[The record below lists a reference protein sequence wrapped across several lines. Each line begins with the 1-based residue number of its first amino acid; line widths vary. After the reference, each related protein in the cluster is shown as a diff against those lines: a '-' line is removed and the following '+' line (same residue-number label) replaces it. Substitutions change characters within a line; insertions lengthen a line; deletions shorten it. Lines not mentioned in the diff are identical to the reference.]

1 MSYFLT
7 IYGYFCNISRPLG
20 DDDFTIDITQVEKF
34 FGIFYNTFCGNSNKN
49 LNFPRNKIIFIHV
62 WWNCGE
68 RAIMSPKSL
77 FWTSKQPFAILS
89 FIAS

>member
-34 FGIFYNTFCGNSNKN
+34 FGIFITHF
-49 LNFPRNKIIFIHV
+49 V
-62 WWNCGE
+62 V
-68 RAIMSPKSL
+68 
-77 FWTSKQPFAILS
+77 IL
-89 FIAS
+89 IKT

>member
-7 IYGYFCNISRPLG
+7 IYFFDISRPLR

-34 FGIFYNTFCGNSNKN
+34 FGIFYNTFCDNSNKN

-62 WWNCGE
+62 
-68 RAIMSPKSL
+68 
-77 FWTSKQPFAILS
+77 
-89 FIAS
+89 